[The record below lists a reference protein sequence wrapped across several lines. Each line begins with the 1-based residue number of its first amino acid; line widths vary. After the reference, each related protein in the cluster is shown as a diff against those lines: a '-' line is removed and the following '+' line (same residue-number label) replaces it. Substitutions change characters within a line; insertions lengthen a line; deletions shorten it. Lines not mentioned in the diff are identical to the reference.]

1 MMDELEKGLAVALN
15 GPAAA
20 AAAREARRQAS
31 LWGLALPD
39 VEPLALDFG
48 LGDFPRTGEV
58 EFWIANETEAG
69 YCGKLLYVRE
79 GQTCPSHRH
88 GRKHETF
95 FIVKGRVRMVHGG
108 VEREMAAGETLAMP
122 PGRLHSFTGLEPSL
136 LLEVSMPGIVDDNWF
151 EDGRIPIGGHYK
163 GDGGKGTSIR

>member
-1 MMDELEKGLAVALN
+1 MDELEKGLAVALR
-15 GPAAA
+15 GAEAEV
-20 AAAREARRQAS
+20 AAREARRQAAA
-31 LWGLALPD
+31 WGLALPD

-69 YCGKLLYVRE
+69 YCGKLLFVRE

-95 FIVKGRVRMVHGG
+95 FIVRGRVRMIHGG
-108 VEREMAAGETLAMP
+108 VEREMAAGDVLAVP
-122 PGRLHSFTGLEPSL
+122 PGRLHRFTGLEPAL
-136 LLEVSMPGIVDDNWF
+136 LLEVSMPGIVADNWF
-151 EDGRIPIGGHYK
+151 EDDRIPIGGHYR
-163 GDGGKGTSIR
+163 GRDARS